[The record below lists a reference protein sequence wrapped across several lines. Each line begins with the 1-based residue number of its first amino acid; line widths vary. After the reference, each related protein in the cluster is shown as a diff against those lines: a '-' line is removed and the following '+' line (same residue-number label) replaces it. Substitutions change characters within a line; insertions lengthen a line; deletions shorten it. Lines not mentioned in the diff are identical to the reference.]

1 MAYEKMIIGN
11 ITGINNDNRHIKVV
25 LFDGDR
31 MYNTVKLSKL
41 FNYELSAN
49 NDLIFDGNYC
59 ILTEIAC
66 DYANKYN
73 LDYADFKII
82 YM

>member
-1 MAYEKMIIGN
+1 MVYEKMIIGYV
-11 ITGINNDNRHIKVV
+11 TGVNHDSRYIKVV

-31 MYNTVKLSKL
+31 VYNTVKLSKL
-41 FNYELSAN
+41 FNYELSGN

-59 ILTEIAC
+59 ILTEIAY